1 MKKKSNIVQI
11 IMAMVAIAAA
21 ILGGYIYFSP
31 QFETNEPQI
40 VMNNK
45 EYWNLKDELI
55 IDLKDQSGIKY
66 YKVIFKDGENEKVLK
81 SEVLPVPL
89 KELNLRL
96 TPPSLDLFFKS
107 KEIEIV
113 VTAVDNS
120 KWNFFEGNT
129 AETTFNVKIDTKKP
143 IANIIANSLAIRKGG
158 SAVAVVQVMDEN
170 LESAYISFN
179 NDEEIFALTPF
190 YKDNYYVSLIA
201 WAVDIEEFEQVT
213 LVATDKAGNITKTKI
228 PLYIRPLNVKEDK
241 INISEQ
247 FIKNVSASVLEQ
259 SFMQVPDD
267 LIETFIASNKILRE
281 QNVKTIKEDSRKY
294 MDRSAITSFDIKPF
308 QRLDGSR
315 TAAGF
320 AERRHY
326 YFNDQKIDEAWHLG
340 VDWASVKQAPIKT
353 TNKGR
358 VIANK
363 YIGIYGNALI
373 IDHKMGLG
381 TLYGHTSSTKVN
393 IADEVNDGQTI
404 ANTGTSGAVLG
415 DHLHFGVLVQGI
427 EVNPLE
433 WMDKNWI
440 KTRITDILEEAKKTI
455 EGK

>member
-1 MKKKSNIVQI
+1 MKKKSNVVQI
-11 IMAMVAIAAA
+11 IVIVLILGLGA
-21 ILGGYIYFSP
+21 LGGYLYFSP
-31 QFETNEPQI
+31 LFEKNAPQI
-40 VMNNK
+40 TIKNK
-45 EYWNLKDELI
+45 AYWNLKDELK
-55 IDLKDQSGIKY
+55 IDVKDESGVKY
-66 YKVIFKDGENEKVLK
+66 YKVVFKDGVNEKVLK
-81 SEVLPVPL
+81 SEVLTTPI
-89 KELNLRL
+89 KELSLQL
-96 TPPSLDLFFKS
+96 APPALDLFFKS

-113 VTAVDNS
+113 VTAVDSS
-120 KWNFFEGNT
+120 KWNFLEGNE
-129 AETTFNVKIDTKKP
+129 ANVSFNMKIDTKKP
-143 IANIIANSLAIRKGG
+143 TANVVANSLAIRKGG
-158 SAVAVVQVMDEN
+158 SAVAVVQVLDDN

-201 WAVDIEEFEQVT
+201 WDVGIENFEQVS

-228 PLYIRPLNVKEDK
+228 PLYIRPLNVKTDK

-267 LIETFIASNKILRE
+267 LVDTFIASNRILRE
-281 QNVKTIKEDSRKY
+281 ENVKTIKEDMRKY

-308 QRLDGSR
+308 LRLDGSR

-326 YFNDQKIDEAWHLG
+326 YFNGEKIDEAWHLG

-363 YIGIYGNALI
+363 YIGIYGNTLI

-393 IADEVNDGQTI
+393 IAEEVRDGQII

-440 KTRITDILEEAKKTI
+440 KTRITDILDEAKKAI
-455 EGK
+455 DSK

>member
-1 MKKKSNIVQI
+1 MKKKSNVLQIVVTVLI
-11 IMAMVAIAAA
+11 VGLGA
-21 ILGGYIYFSP
+21 LGGYIYFSP
-31 QFETNEPQI
+31 LFEKNPPHITI
-40 VMNNK
+40 NNK
-45 EYWNLKDELI
+45 TYWNLKDELK
-55 IDLKDQSGIKY
+55 IDLKDESGVKY
-66 YKVIFKDGENEKVLK
+66 YKVVFKDGVNEKVLK
-81 SEVLPVPL
+81 TEVLATPL
-89 KELNLRL
+89 KELSLNLA
-96 TPPSLDLFFKS
+96 PPALDLFFKS

-113 VTAVDNS
+113 VTAVDSS
-120 KWNFFEGNT
+120 KWNFLEGNE
-129 AETTFNVKIDTKKP
+129 ANVSFDMKIDTKKP
-143 IANIIANSLAIRKGG
+143 TANVVANSLAIRRGG
-158 SAVAVVQVMDEN
+158 SAVAVVQVLDDN

-201 WAVDIEEFEQVT
+201 WDVEIENFEQVS
-213 LVATDKAGNITKTKI
+213 LVATDKAGNMTKTKI
-228 PLYIRPLNVKEDK
+228 PLYIRPLNTKIDK

-267 LIETFIASNKILRE
+267 LVGIFIASNKLLRQE
-281 QNVKTIKEDSRKY
+281 NVKTIKEDMRKY

-308 QRLDGSR
+308 LRLDGSR

-326 YFNDQKIDEAWHLG
+326 YFNGEKIDEAWHLG
-340 VDWASVKQAPIKT
+340 VDWASIKQAAIKT

-363 YIGIYGNALI
+363 YIGIYGNTLI

-393 IADEVNDGQTI
+393 IADEVKDGQII
-404 ANTGTSGAVLG
+404 ASTGTSGAVLG

-440 KTRITDILEEAKKTI
+440 KTRITDILDEAKKAI
-455 EGK
+455 DSK

>member
-1 MKKKSNIVQI
+1 MKKKSNVLQI
-11 IMAMVAIAAA
+11 IIIVLI
-21 ILGGYIYFSP
+21 IGLGASAGYVYFSP
-31 QFETNEPQI
+31 QFEKNPPVVTLK
-40 VMNNK
+40 NK
-45 EYWNLKDELI
+45 EYWNLKEELKI
-55 IDLKDQSGIKY
+55 ELSDQSGIKY
-66 YKVIFKDGENEKVLK
+66 YKVVFKDGENEKTLK
-81 SEVLPVPL
+81 TEVLTTPQ
-89 KELNLRL
+89 KEVSLNLA
-96 TPPSLDLFFKS
+96 PPALDLFFKS
-107 KEIEIV
+107 KEVEIV
-113 VTAVDNS
+113 VTAVDSS
-120 KWNFFEGNT
+120 KWNFLEGNSAQT
-129 AETTFNVKIDTKKP
+129 VFNMKIDTKKP
-143 IANIIANSLAIRKGG
+143 TANVVANSLAIRKGG
-158 SAVAVVQVMDEN
+158 SAVAVVQVVDDN

-190 YKDNYYVSLIA
+190 YKDGYYVSLIA
-201 WAVDIEEFEQVT
+201 WDVDIENFEQVS
-213 LVATDKAGNITKTKI
+213 LIATDKAGNITKTKI
-228 PLYIRPLNVKEDK
+228 PLYIRPLNEKVDK
-241 INISEQ
+241 ININEQ

-267 LIETFIASNKILRE
+267 LTDIFIASNRVLRE
-281 QNVKTIKEDSRKY
+281 TNVKTIKDDTRKY

-308 QRLDGSR
+308 VRLDGSR

-326 YFNDQKIDEAWHLG
+326 YFNNEKIDEAWHLG

-363 YIGIYGNALI
+363 YIGIYGNTLI
-373 IDHKMGLG
+373 IDHKMGLA

-393 IADEVNDGQTI
+393 IADEVRDGQVI
-404 ANTGTSGAVLG
+404 AHTGTSGAVLG

-440 KTRITDILEEAKKTI
+440 KTRITDILEEAKKAI
-455 EGK
+455 DSK